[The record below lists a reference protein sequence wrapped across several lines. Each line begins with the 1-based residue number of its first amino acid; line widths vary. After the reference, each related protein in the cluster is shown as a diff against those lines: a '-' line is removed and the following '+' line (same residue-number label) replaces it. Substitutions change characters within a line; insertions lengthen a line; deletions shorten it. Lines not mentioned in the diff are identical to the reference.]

1 MSPGRTQQS
10 QSDDLVTPQVL
21 PIYYLVELPLKG
33 DSKLADG
40 RIEQIYQK
48 GRQSSLG
55 LTEKF
60 PRYLHTYGG
69 EEAGTESSLTSRSM
83 KLMIMRIMFLNQ
95 P

>member
-21 PIYYLVELPLKG
+21 PLTTTYLVELPLKG
-33 DSKLADG
+33 DPKLADG

-55 LTEKF
+55 LTEKV

-69 EEAGTESSLTSRSM
+69 EEAGTEFS
-83 KLMIMRIMFLNQ
+83 
-95 P
+95 

>member
-10 QSDDLVTPQVL
+10 QSDGLVTPQVL

-48 GRQSSLG
+48 GRQSSVG

-69 EEAGTESSLTSRSM
+69 EEPGTEFS
-83 KLMIMRIMFLNQ
+83 
-95 P
+95 

>member
-1 MSPGRTQQS
+1 M
-10 QSDDLVTPQVL
+10 
-21 PIYYLVELPLKG
+21 EG

-55 LTEKF
+55 LTEKV